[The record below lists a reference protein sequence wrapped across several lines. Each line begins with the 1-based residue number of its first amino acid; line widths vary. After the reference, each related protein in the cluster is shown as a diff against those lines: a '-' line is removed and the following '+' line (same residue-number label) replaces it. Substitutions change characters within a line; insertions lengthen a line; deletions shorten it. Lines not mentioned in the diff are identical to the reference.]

1 MGWQVDDLKKGKA
14 RVIESGHTLMLGW
27 SEMSLAIVQ
36 QIALANES
44 DGGGTQ
50 FTCFSRT
57 NVHTQEQ
64 ILTQQALLGVIVVL
78 AKNDKE
84 AMEID
89 LEAAIESKDDGLDLK
104 GTSVIFRSGCTLTEH
119 ELAKVRE
126 EQAHV
131 IIAMRVEQAH
141 AYTSSFRP
149 HTPAASGLMH

>member
-27 SEMSLAIVQ
+27 SDMSLAIVQQIALANESNGGGTHFACFPGTKLQRLTQ

-50 FTCFSRT
+50 FTCFTGT
-57 NVHTQEQ
+57 NGHTQVQ

-119 ELAKVRE
+119 ELAKVRAE
-126 EQAHV
+126 
-131 IIAMRVEQAH
+131 
-141 AYTSSFRP
+141 
-149 HTPAASGLMH
+149 